1 MKPTSGSSH
10 GVSVPRV
17 SAPAQR
23 TVGQLVA
30 DAIRLYG
37 DRFWR
42 GLLLGIPPVLFTVGS
57 AFLDGPA
64 RIAFAF
70 VVGPVLLAAAYTGAV
85 ALTRTRTGRPLPAMV
100 AGIVAFMPLAIS
112 RVSVFP
118 GIYFVALAWF
128 AVSGLAVPVILVEGL
143 ALREAFRRAFT
154 LARADFVHAFGSI
167 ATLAIVALLSIYA
180 LSSLLAGFGEQSIAI
195 AALLAI
201 LVIAP
206 VFFLG
211 AALLYFDQVAR
222 HDAKRGQPLPRR

>member
-1 MKPTSGSSH
+1 M
-10 GVSVPRV
+10 

-30 DAIRLYG
+30 DTIRLYG
-37 DRFWR
+37 ERFWR
-42 GLLLGIPPVLFTVGS
+42 AVFVGIPPVVFTAGA

-64 RIAFAF
+64 RVTFAF
-70 VVGPVLLAAAYTGAV
+70 VAGPVLLATAHTGAA
-85 ALTRTRTGRPLPAMV
+85 ALTPGRKGRLLPAFV
-100 AGIVAFMPLAIS
+100 AGIVALLPLAIS

-128 AVSGLAVPVILVEGL
+128 AVVGLAVPAILVEGL
-143 ALREAFRRAFT
+143 GLRDGFRRAFA
-154 LARADFVHAFGSI
+154 LARADFIHAFGAI
-167 ATLAIVALLSIYA
+167 AALAIVALLSVYA

-201 LVIAP
+201 LMIAP
-206 VFFLG
+206 IFFLG

-222 HDAKRGQPLPRR
+222 HDLRRARDVPRR